1 MADTLRPVRR
11 LFLAPREIPS
21 LVLGALRGDPVA
33 LRRILG
39 ARRAGRT
46 GLALAVIALA
56 LAAPSPAA
64 ALLVVV
70 LHLFLALYVVI
81 PRPGSLPLSVF
92 QELLL
97 SLWTAAP
104 AMALLASLRLV
115 WPESWLPAFAAV
127 LLGHLLVMRG
137 LRSGL
142 A

>member
-11 LFLAPREIPS
+11 LFLMPREIPS

-46 GLALAVIALA
+46 GLALALIALA
-56 LAAPSPAA
+56 LAVPTPAA

-81 PRPGSLPLSVF
+81 PRPGSLPLTVF

-104 AMALLASLRLV
+104 AMAVLASLRLV
-115 WPESWLPAFAAV
+115 WPESWLPALAAV

-137 LRSGL
+137 LRGGL